1 MQFRCLVSQG
11 CKLKIPQFEVNDID
25 MFEVEI
31 FVVFVI
37 TFCYWGFLSQTSKMF
52 VRLFNRKRE
61 CYYRTK
67 LPESLAIRILTA
79 NMNRACKKLLITTCI
94 KQIAK

>member
-52 VRLFNRKRE
+52 VRL
-61 CYYRTK
+61 
-67 LPESLAIRILTA
+67 
-79 NMNRACKKLLITTCI
+79 LIEKGNVIIEQNCLSHWRYEY
-94 KQIAK
+94 